1 MASIQLTAGKEADL
15 GSAEFALFWTEV
27 RAPISLGLI
36 SHAVKTFLS
45 LTLLNKPQKSTSIN
59 STFGLDN

>member
-27 RAPISLGLI
+27 KAPIGLGLI
-36 SHAVKTFLS
+36 SHAVKTFLH
-45 LTLLNKPQKSTSIN
+45 KS
-59 STFGLDN
+59 F